1 MAETAS
7 TTATTVINPD
17 FALLP
22 PMEIQTILSV
32 LEKGEVRLKGRFLES
47 SNTTFFVTCLLE
59 EEVLQAVYKPEAG
72 QTELYDFEPAT
83 LPRREV
89 AAWLV
94 CRAAGWDFVPPTIY
108 RKNGL
113 PFGAGSV
120 IASLFCVAIC
130 LLSFRLSKLQTATP
144 LK

>member
-7 TTATTVINPD
+7 TTATMVINPD
-17 FALLP
+17 LALLP
-22 PMEIQTILSV
+22 PMEVQTVLSV
-32 LEKGEVRLKGRFLES
+32 LEKGEVKLRGRFLES

-59 EEVLQAVYKPEAG
+59 EEILQAVYKPEVG

-89 AAWLV
+89 AAWLM
-94 CRAAGWDFVPPTIY
+94 CRAAGRDLVPPTIY

-113 PFGAGSV
+113 PFGAGS
-120 IASLFCVAIC
+120 L
-130 LLSFRLSKLQTATP
+130 
-144 LK
+144 